1 VSGIG
6 PITIFDKSALQSFN
20 PDEAL
25 WFDWFYKTNITPL
38 FYVETLADLN
48 KQMHAGRTPEQLVG
62 NIADKTPVIGSELNI
77 PHRTLCLHDLLGER
91 VRMKRLPVVGR
102 GRSVKTGD
110 RMGMIIEQPPEMEAF
125 ERWQRRDFLDVE
137 RLYARAWRQGLEPFD
152 LRAILANFGLPEHR
166 RLQLDLF
173 QAKQWAETFV
183 RGERHRFSLLKEAME
198 ILSVPG
204 RYKPE
209 IIRRWKLDGGPPFCE
224 FAPYAAHI
232 LKVNLFSYLGLAAG
246 HLSAKKNSLVDIAYL
261 YYLPF
266 CMVFVSG
273 DKLHRTAPPYFLGH
287 DQAFIWAPD
296 LKAELARLDAH
307 FSKLPEHVRAQ
318 GMYSFASSPPEEGE
332 FLTTQLWDRF
342 LPAWRRRTEQTP
354 ASSPEAHAHLLA
366 QLNAMD
372 SAPET
377 SAHVTSDNASYIIRK
392 RMVPVSSGK
401 WRIMPAGIGDKPGT

>member
-1 VSGIG
+1 MSGIG

-48 KQMHAGRTPEQLVG
+48 KEMRGGRTPEQAVG
-62 NIADKTPVIGSELNI
+62 SIAYKTPVIGSELNV
-77 PHRTLCLHDLLGER
+77 PHQTLCLHDLLGES

-102 GRSVKTGD
+102 GRSVKTSD
-110 RMGMIIEQPPEMEAF
+110 RMGIIFEHPPEMEAF
-125 ERWQRRDFLDVE
+125 ERWQRHEFLDVE
-137 RLYARAWRQGLEPFD
+137 RLYARAWRQGLAAFD
-152 LRAILANFGLPEHR
+152 LTAILANFGLPEHA
-166 RLQLDLF
+166 RLRLDLS

-183 RGERHRFSLLKEAME
+183 RGERHRFSLLKEAMG
-198 ILSVPG
+198 ILGVAL

-209 IIRRWKLDGGPPFCE
+209 IIRRWKSVGGPPFCE

-246 HLSAKKNSLVDIAYL
+246 YLSPRKNSQVDIAYF

-273 DKLHRTAPPYFLGH
+273 DRLHRTAAPYFLGR

-296 LKAELARLDAH
+296 LKADLARLDAH
-307 FSKLPEHVRAQ
+307 FSKLPEHVRAK
-318 GMYSFASSPPEEGE
+318 GLFSFASNPPQDGD

-342 LPAWRRRTEQTP
+342 LPAWRRRMEESP
-354 ASSPEAHAHLLA
+354 APSPETHARLIAELDE
-366 QLNAMD
+366 MD
-372 SAPET
+372 SATET
-377 SAHVTSDNASYIIRK
+377 PAHVTTDNASYVISK
-392 RMVPVSSGK
+392 RMIPVSSGK
-401 WRIMPAGIGDKPGT
+401 WRIMPPGIEDKPG